1 PRSAEAYRLTLAE
14 MRTARD
20 ADRRRIEAERASAEA
35 HKLRQQGTA
44 ESLRASV
51 AAFDDAIAK
60 WRALGDRVQLASA
73 LRAVGLV
80 QRTLGHLPEAIAAM
94 TEAASLQK
102 DDVRQRAATLND
114 LAGAHMV
121 AGDSQ
126 KARSM
131 FEEALE
137 AERRIQDRTNE
148 AKTLNNIGT
157 VLMDLGQMH
166 RAIESYEEALAK
178 AEAGDVA
185 PRATRL
191 SNLGAAYGNIGDVLK
206 AKEYLT
212 R

>member
-1 PRSAEAYRLTLAE
+1 
-14 MRTARD
+14 
-20 ADRRRIEAERASAEA
+20 
-35 HKLRQQGTA
+35 
-44 ESLRASV
+44 
-51 AAFDDAIAK
+51 
-60 WRALGDRVQLASA
+60 
-73 LRAVGLV
+73 
-80 QRTLGHLPEAIAAM
+80 
-94 TEAASLQK
+94 
-102 DDVRQRAATLND
+102 QRAATLND

-126 KARSM
+126 KALSM

-137 AERRIQDRTNE
+137 AERRIHDRTNE

-212 R
+212 RALDLRRSIGDKRRQAQTPYLLGNVNQQISHLQKA